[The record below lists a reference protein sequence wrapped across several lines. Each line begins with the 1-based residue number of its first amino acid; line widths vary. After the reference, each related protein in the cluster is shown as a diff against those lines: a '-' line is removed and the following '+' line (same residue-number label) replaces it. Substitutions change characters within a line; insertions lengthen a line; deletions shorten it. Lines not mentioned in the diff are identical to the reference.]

1 MKVNPG
7 ESSENLV
14 CIYINISAY
23 TLGLCMGINSQKDL
37 GPNRERNIMLDWIKS
52 ADISA
57 FICILNLMG

>member
-1 MKVNPG
+1 
-7 ESSENLV
+7 
-14 CIYINISAY
+14 
-23 TLGLCMGINSQKDL
+23 MGINSQKDL